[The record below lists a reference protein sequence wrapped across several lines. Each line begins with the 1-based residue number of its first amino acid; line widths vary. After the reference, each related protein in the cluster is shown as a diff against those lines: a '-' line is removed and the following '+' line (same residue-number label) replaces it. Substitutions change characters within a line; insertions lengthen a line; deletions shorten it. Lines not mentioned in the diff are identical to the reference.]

1 MVVRL
6 ATQIVNVNTF
16 AVLVDVGD
24 RCARAPLETTA
35 FMDAVV
41 CRAAR
46 LDECVSGRGCE
57 CGGVK
62 TGIDFAQV
70 ASIWSAIHD
79 GSSGM
84 RWWEFEFHLGKL
96 LARCGEIGGLGSRS
110 GRGSGSRSRFGSVVH
125 FDELLCDARLVQKG
139 CNRFGC
145 GIVEEC
151 SECGVV
157 GERGL
162 TFFIYLLIIVDEI
175 LGVVAVGGVLEC
187 AKSGVCICVVVFTAA
202 CWRTTNAFT
211 ADMCARGDALI
222 FMVAGLN
229 K

>member
-6 ATQIVNVNTF
+6 SRQIVDMNTF
-16 AVLVDVGD
+16 AAFVDVGD
-24 RCARAPLETTA
+24 RCARAPLEALA

-41 CRAAR
+41 CCAAR
-46 LDECVSGRGCE
+46 LDKCISGRGFE
-57 CGGVK
+57 CSGVK
-62 TGIDFAQV
+62 TGIGIDFAQV
-70 ASIWSAIHD
+70 ASIWGAIHD

-96 LARCGEIGGLGSRS
+96 TARFGEAGGF
-110 GRGSGSRSRFGSVVH
+110 GSGSGSGVVH
-125 FDELLCDARLVQKG
+125 FDKLLCDAMLVQKG

-162 TFFIYLLIIVDEI
+162 TFFVYLLVVVDEI
-175 LGVVAVGGVLEC
+175 LGVVAIGGVLEC
-187 AKSGVCICVVVFTAA
+187 AKSGGCICVVVFTAA
-202 CWRTTNAFT
+202 CWRTKDAFVTNT
-211 ADMCARGDALI
+211 RTRGDALI
-222 FMVAGLN
+222 FLVVGLN

>member
-16 AVLVDVGD
+16 AAIVDVGD

-46 LDECVSGRGCE
+46 LDKCVSGRGFE
-57 CGGVK
+57 CSGVK
-62 TGIDFAQV
+62 TGIGIDFAQV
-70 ASIWSAIHD
+70 ASIWGAIHD

-96 LARCGEIGGLGSRS
+96 LARCGEPGGLRS
-110 GRGSGSRSRFGSVVH
+110 GSGSGSGVVH
-125 FDELLCDARLVQKG
+125 FDKLLCDARLVQKG

-157 GERGL
+157 GKRGL
-162 TFFIYLLIIVDEI
+162 TFFVYLLVVVDEI
-175 LGVVAVGGVLEC
+175 LGVVAVGGVSEC
-187 AKSGVCICVVVFTAA
+187 AKSGGCICVVVFTAA
-202 CWRTTNAFT
+202 CWRTKDAFVTNT
-211 ADMCARGDALI
+211 RTRGDALI
-222 FMVAGLN
+222 FLVVGLD